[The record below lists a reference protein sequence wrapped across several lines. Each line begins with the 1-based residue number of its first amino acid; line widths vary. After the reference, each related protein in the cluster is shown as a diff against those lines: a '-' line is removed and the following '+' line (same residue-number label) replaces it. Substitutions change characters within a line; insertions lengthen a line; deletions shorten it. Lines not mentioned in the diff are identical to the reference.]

1 MYTWKALVSDIDNCD
16 LWEESGEVNA
26 IDKYDAAEIILKM
39 LMIKRMLHVKTF
51 VVEENK
57 K

>member
-26 IDKYDAAEIILKM
+26 IDKYDAAEIVLNM
-39 LMIKRMLHVKTF
+39 LMIKRSLHVKTF
-51 VVEENK
+51 IVEEK